1 LGEALQGGF
10 VLFHRLLEKIVSKQL
25 FLDLGRLFRTWCCPV
40 LRIFTF
46 NKVLTENKKIKKIYK
61 TK

>member
-10 VLFHRLLEKIVSKQL
+10 VLFHRLLEIVVRKQL
-25 FLDLGRLFRTWCCPV
+25 FLGLGRLFRIWCCPV

-46 NKVLTENKKIKKIYK
+46 N
-61 TK
+61 